1 MKEMQETQET
11 WVSLLDQ
18 EDPLEEDMADH
29 FSVLARRIPW
39 TEEPG
44 GLQSIQSQRVGNK
57 KQLSIHSYPINNVVI
72 VSSEQQ
78 RDSAIHIYV
87 SILPQT
93 PLPSRLPHNTE
104 KTSICYTVSPCWF
117 SILNISVCA
126 CLSQIPLLSLLLIL
140 AIPFSRESPQLRDQ
154 TQVSRIA
161 G

>member
-1 MKEMQETQET
+1 MALWVKKLPAMKEMQETQET

-44 GLQSIQSQRVGNK
+44 ALQSIQSQRVGNK
-57 KQLSIHSYPINNVVI
+57 KQLSKHSYPINNVVI

-93 PLPSRLPHNTE
+93 PLPSRLP
-104 KTSICYTVSPCWF
+104 
-117 SILNISVCA
+117 
-126 CLSQIPLLSLLLIL
+126 
-140 AIPFSRESPQLRDQ
+140 R
-154 TQVSRIA
+154 
-161 G
+161 